1 MSFGESTS
9 DRLTVMFDEQ
19 VEFMRLLQEKR
30 AFPHFPVDLSTKH
43 GQKFVKEMSHE
54 CMHEMFE
61 AIHLLTDS
69 KDHRLSRTNDFNREK
84 FLEEMSDAL
93 HYFIEVCALI
103 GISADDLFEAYT
115 KKGRI
120 NINRISSGY

>member
-1 MSFGESTS
+1 
-9 DRLTVMFDEQ
+9 MFDEQ
-19 VEFMRLLQEKR
+19 VQFMRLLQEKR
-30 AFPHFPVDLSTKH
+30 GFPNFPVDLSTKQ

-61 AIHLLTDS
+61 AIHLLSDS
-69 KDHRLSRTNDFNREK
+69 KDHRRSMTNDFDREK

-103 GISADDLFEAYT
+103 GIGADDLYDAYT

-120 NINRISSGY
+120 NISRISSGY